1 MPSCSLEKHLNTYQ
15 ANCTRMVTEICNI
28 IERKN
33 VIFVMYNALKNCRNN
48 QLSHK
53 GFEIFIE
60 IFCHQK
66 TQLKPENKFFFF
78 LKYEKCCFF
87 R

>member
-1 MPSCSLEKHLNTYQ
+1 
-15 ANCTRMVTEICNI
+15 MVTEICNI

-53 GFEIFIE
+53 GFEYYKQFFAIKRPNLN
-60 IFCHQK
+60 QK
-66 TQLKPENKFFFF
+66 IIFFF
-78 LKYEKCCFF
+78 KV
-87 R
+87 